1 MKEKKIKA
9 RARKG
14 KQIVQVA
21 ALPFRRGE
29 DGGTEFLLLTSRQ
42 TQRFVLPKGWPMKG
56 KSEAE
61 AAAQEA
67 EEEAGISGTHAKR
80 PIGRYRYWKRLS
92 AAFVPIT
99 VAVYPLLVEKQR
111 RSWKEMRARSRA
123 WLSPSQ
129 AALLVDE
136 PGLIDLFRD
145 MAEMEPDLLYE
156 TLEKVLA

>member
-14 KQIVQVA
+14 KAIVQVA

-29 DGGTEFLLLTSRQ
+29 DGGVEFMLLTSRA

-56 KSEAE
+56 RSLAT
-61 AAAQEA
+61 AAAREA
-67 EEEAGISGTHAKR
+67 EEEAGISGRRAKR

-92 AAFVPIT
+92 AAFAPIT
-99 VAVYPLLVEKQR
+99 VAVYPLHVDRQR
-111 RSWKEMRARSRA
+111 AKWPEMRARSRA
-123 WLSPSQ
+123 WVSPAQ

-136 PGLIDLFRD
+136 PDLIDLFRE
-145 MAEMEPDLLYE
+145 MAQVEPDLLAA
-156 TLEKVLA
+156 TLEEALA